1 MNWITQFF
9 SRRRI
14 YSDISEELQQHLEE
28 KTEDLVRAGMSREDA
43 RAAAR
48 REFGNMMSLE
58 GRSREV
64 WQWSAF
70 EDFLSDLH
78 YAGRQL
84 RKSPAFTLAAVLTL
98 AVGISLV
105 GVLAGGLWSIAVENI
120 RLKSAHLSYR
130 MNRIPFREHWAVVW
144 AAGFIVF
151 AMTALLRSR
160 AHRNSSAR

>member
-1 MNWITQFF
+1 MNWITQIF

-48 REFGNMMSLE
+48 REFGNVMSLE

-98 AVGISLV
+98 AVGI
-105 GVLAGGLWSIAVENI
+105 GANTAVF
-120 RLKSAHLSYR
+120 SVVS
-130 MNRIPFREHWAVVW
+130 AVVLRPL
-144 AAGFIVF
+144 AFPQPPYAG
-151 AMTALLRSR
+151 TGSSLLSGRPST
-160 AHRNSSAR
+160 